1 RFTTIF
7 HENLKWVN
15 RFEFDADWGAGELG
29 DLGADGKELEIKN
42 SYADFNIGPVNA
54 KVGIQGFRL
63 GRGFIMDNDAS
74 GAAVTFKGSNFS
86 VPLLWIKTTEGS
98 QQGFIDDNDQDL
110 DIYGIAPSFKA
121 GGVNINPYLIYFYSE
136 DASLFAENETL
147 ASPAEQAVLPNTE
160 ELNIWYAGADIDFS
174 FDPVSF
180 WLTGIYQGGD
190 ADLIGGGSVDFEG
203 YLGAAGASVGMGFG
217 EIHAEAFYASGDD
230 DNDGDIETFFVP
242 GATESYYWAEIMGY
256 GVFDDQVSN
265 NAPADQI
272 YNIMAANFGL
282 TLNPMD
288 KLEVGMDVWYAQ
300 LVEEITLPDGS
311 KEDYLGTEVD
321 LRITYELV
329 DNLNLDVIG
338 AYLFAGDATTMN
350 DPNDADPYEVGAQLS
365 LSF

>member
-1 RFTTIF
+1 
-7 HENLKWVN
+7 
-15 RFEFDADWGAGELG
+15 
-29 DLGADGKELEIKN
+29 
-42 SYADFNIGPVNA
+42 
-54 KVGIQGFRL
+54 
-63 GRGFIMDNDAS
+63 
-74 GAAVTFKGSNFS
+74 
-86 VPLLWIKTTEGS
+86 
-98 QQGFIDDNDQDL
+98 
-110 DIYGIAPSFKA
+110 
-121 GGVNINPYLIYFYSE
+121 
-136 DASLFAENETL
+136 LFAENETL

-338 AYLFAGDATTMN
+338 AYLFAGDATTM
-350 DPNDADPYEVGAQLS
+350 DSPNDADPYEVGAQLS